1 MNRENAKPFAHS
13 KHYLYFWQKYSDQM
27 NENVLAKL
35 KYSQNLL
42 NMMFPALVVGPCAV
56 TNPAHWETP

>member
-35 KYSQNLL
+35 KIL
-42 NMMFPALVVGPCAV
+42 ARIC
-56 TNPAHWETP
+56 

>member
-1 MNRENAKPFAHS
+1 MPNRLPIPNTICIFGRNILIK
-13 KHYLYFWQKYSDQM
+13 M
-27 NENVLAKL
+27 NENVLAKIENN
-35 KYSQNLL
+35 SQNLL

>member
-35 KYSQNLL
+35 KILAESAKY
-42 NMMFPALVVGPCAV
+42 ALVVGPCAV

>member
-27 NENVLAKL
+27 NENVLAL
-35 KYSQNLL
+35 SLIHIL
-42 NMMFPALVVGPCAV
+42 FFPDADQQLQ
-56 TNPAHWETP
+56 